1 MIVFFNL
8 KIDSDKYYLNFFYKF
23 FTSEK
28 DVNNKYEFL
37 LNN

>member
-1 MIVFFNL
+1 MIVFKI